1 MNKTSNRQYTIGEK
15 KTEKGGMGKGGDTI
29 MHYNLLGPENIY
41 LLKML
46 GGFFFRKGREGWK
59 SSPLFNHFSL
69 VWGGNTQTDMFETS
83 QRNQTL
89 PFCSWPQG
97 YKLVGQVQ
105 FMLLVIQKGG

>member
-1 MNKTSNRQYTIGEK
+1 MEIVSTIQPFFPRL
-15 KTEKGGMGKGGDTI
+15 GGWGDTQ
-29 MHYNLLGPENIY
+29 
-41 LLKML
+41 
-46 GGFFFRKGREGWK
+46 
-59 SSPLFNHFSL
+59 SD
-69 VWGGNTQTDMFETS
+69 TFETS